1 MLIKLIKY
9 DIRADYKKY
18 AITAAALILISIVVR
33 FADVKFGSLDDS
45 SDWKVLFRVLVGAFI
60 TLCGSAVLLTFIF
73 SVVRYQ
79 KKMYSDEGY
88 LLNTIPADPVLHIL
102 SSLIT
107 EYIWTIAIAAVDV
120 VALIISAGGLDFWRG
135 FLTPIRYI
143 IEIDPAFAIYLLTFL
158 LIFPGTLIL
167 TLIFVVNFGYLF
179 RSHRVLAGIGG
190 YVGLMIISNIL
201 SSVVFMISGKSNFNA
216 ATMKILILSD
226 NPDYMTSDES
236 YQIVMR
242 ELAKLASG
250 TYISTLIVNV
260 IFFAAIFIVSSY
272 ILKKRFNID

>member
-33 FADVKFGSLDDS
+33 FADIKFGSLDDS

-73 SVVRYQ
+73 SAVRYQ

-88 LLNTIPADPVLHIL
+88 LLNTIPANPMLHIL

-135 FLTPIRYI
+135 FLTPIRYV
-143 IEIDPAFAIYLLTFL
+143 IEIDPAFAIYLLTFM
-158 LIFPGTLIL
+158 LIFPGTLML
-167 TLIFVVNFGYLF
+167 TLIFVINFGYLF

-201 SSVVFMISGKSNFNA
+201 SSVVYMISGKSNFNA
-216 ATMKILILSD
+216 ATMKILSD
-226 NPDYMTSDES
+226 NPDYITSDES

-242 ELAKLASG
+242 ELAKLTSG
-250 TYISTLIVNV
+250 TYISTLIINV

>member
-18 AITAAALILISIVVR
+18 AITAAALILISFVVR

-45 SDWKVLFRVLVGAFI
+45 SDWKVLFMVLVWSFI
-60 TLCGSAVLLTFIF
+60 ALCGSAFLLTFIF

-88 LLNTIPADPVLHIL
+88 LLNTIPANPVLHIL

-120 VALIISAGGLDFWRG
+120 VALIISAGGLSFWRG
-135 FLTPIRYI
+135 FLTPIRYV

-158 LIFPGTLIL
+158 LIFPGTLML
-167 TLIFVVNFGYLF
+167 TLIFVINFGYLF

-190 YVGLMIISNIL
+190 YVGLMIISNII
-201 SSVVFMISGKSNFNA
+201 SSVVYMISGKSNFNA
-216 ATMKILILSD
+216 ATMKILSD
-226 NPDYMTSDES
+226 NPDYITSDES

-250 TYISTLIVNV
+250 TYISTLIINV

>member
-60 TLCGSAVLLTFIF
+60 TLCGSAVLLTLIF

-88 LLNTIPADPVLHIL
+88 LLNTIPANPTLHIL

-120 VALIISAGGLDFWRG
+120 VVLIISAGGLDFWRG
-135 FLTPIRYI
+135 FLTPIRCV

-158 LIFPGTLIL
+158 LIFPGTMML
-167 TLIFVVNFGYLF
+167 TLIFVINFGYLF

-190 YVGLMIISNIL
+190 YVVLMIISNIL
-201 SSVVFMISGKSNFNA
+201 SSVVYMISGKSNFNA
-216 ATMKILILSD
+216 ATMKILSD
-226 NPDYMTSDES
+226 NPNYITSDES

>member
-18 AITAAALILISIVVR
+18 AITAAALILISFVVR

-45 SDWKVLFRVLVGAFI
+45 NDWKVLFRVLVGAFI

-88 LLNTIPADPVLHIL
+88 LLNTLPANPVLHIL

-135 FLTPIRYI
+135 FLTPIRYV
-143 IEIDPAFAIYLLTFL
+143 IEIDPAFAIYLLTFM
-158 LIFPGTLIL
+158 LIFPGTLML
-167 TLIFVVNFGYLF
+167 TLIFVINFGYLF

-201 SSVVFMISGKSNFNA
+201 SSVVYMISGKSNFNA
-216 ATMKILILSD
+216 ATMKILSD
-226 NPDYMTSDES
+226 NPDYITSDES

-242 ELAKLASG
+242 ELAKLTSG

>member
-18 AITAAALILISIVVR
+18 AITAAALILISFVVR
-33 FADVKFGSLDDS
+33 LADVKFGSLDDGN
-45 SDWKVLFRVLVGAFI
+45 DWKVLFMVLVWSFI
-60 TLCGSAVLLTFIF
+60 ALCGAAVLLTFIF
-73 SVVRYQ
+73 SAVRYQ

-88 LLNTIPADPVLHIL
+88 LLNTIPANPVLHIL

-107 EYIWTIAIAAVDV
+107 EYIWAIAIAAVDV
-120 VALIISAGGLDFWRG
+120 VVLIISAGGLSFWRG
-135 FLTPIRYI
+135 FLTPIRYV

-158 LIFPGTLIL
+158 LFFPGTLML
-167 TLIFVVNFGYLF
+167 TLIFVINFGYLF

-190 YVGLMIISNIL
+190 YVVLMIISNIL
-201 SSVVFMISGKSNFNA
+201 SSVVFTIAGKSNFNA
-216 ATMKILILSD
+216 ATMKILSD
-226 NPDYMTSDES
+226 NPDYITSDES

-250 TYISTLIVNV
+250 TYISTLIINV

>member
-45 SDWKVLFRVLVGAFI
+45 NDWKVLFRVLVGAFI

-88 LLNTIPADPVLHIL
+88 LLNTLPANPVLHIL

-135 FLTPIRYI
+135 FLTPIRYV
-143 IEIDPAFAIYLLTFL
+143 IEIDPAFAIYLLTFM
-158 LIFPGTLIL
+158 LIFPGTLML
-167 TLIFVVNFGYLF
+167 TLIFVINFGYLF

-201 SSVVFMISGKSNFNA
+201 SSVVYMISGKSNFNA
-216 ATMKILILSD
+216 ATMKILSD
-226 NPDYMTSDES
+226 NPDYITSDES

-242 ELAKLASG
+242 ELAKLTSG

>member
-135 FLTPIRYI
+135 FLTPIRYV
-143 IEIDPAFAIYLLTFL
+143 IEIDPAFAIYLLTFM
-158 LIFPGTLIL
+158 LILPGTLML
-167 TLIFVVNFGYLF
+167 TLIFVINFGYLF

-201 SSVVFMISGKSNFNA
+201 SSVVYMISGKSNFNA
-216 ATMKILILSD
+216 ATMKILSD
-226 NPDYMTSDES
+226 NPDYITSDES

-250 TYISTLIVNV
+250 TYISTLIINV

>member
-33 FADVKFGSLDDS
+33 FADVKFGSLDDN

-60 TLCGSAVLLTFIF
+60 TLCGLAVLLTLIF

-88 LLNTIPADPVLHIL
+88 LLNTIPANPMLHIL

-107 EYIWTIAIAAVDV
+107 EYIWLIAIAAVDV

-135 FLTPIRYI
+135 FLMPIRYV

-158 LIFPGTLIL
+158 LIFPGTMML
-167 TLIFVVNFGYLF
+167 TLIFVINFGYLF

-201 SSVVFMISGKSNFNA
+201 SSVVYMISGKSNFNA
-216 ATMKILILSD
+216 ATMKILSD
-226 NPDYMTSDES
+226 NPNYITSDES

>member
-88 LLNTIPADPVLHIL
+88 LLNTIPANPVLHIL

-107 EYIWTIAIAAVDV
+107 EYIWMIAIAAVDV

-143 IEIDPAFAIYLLTFL
+143 IEIDPAFAIYLLTFM
-158 LIFPGTLIL
+158 LIFPGTLML

-201 SSVVFMISGKSNFNA
+201 SSVVYMISGKSNFNA
-216 ATMKILILSD
+216 ATMKILSD
-226 NPDYMTSDES
+226 NPDYITSDES

-242 ELAKLASG
+242 ELAKLTSG
-250 TYISTLIVNV
+250 TYISSLIINV

>member
-18 AITAAALILISIVVR
+18 AITAAALILISFVVR
-33 FADVKFGSLDDS
+33 LADVKFGSLDDGN
-45 SDWKVLFRVLVGAFI
+45 DWKVLFMVLVWSFI
-60 TLCGSAVLLTFIF
+60 ALCGAAVLLTFIF

-88 LLNTIPADPVLHIL
+88 LLNTIPANPVLHIL

-120 VALIISAGGLDFWRG
+120 VVLIISAGGLSFWRG
-135 FLTPIRYI
+135 FLTPIRYV

-158 LIFPGTLIL
+158 LISPGTLML
-167 TLIFVVNFGYLF
+167 TLIFVINFGYLF

-216 ATMKILILSD
+216 ATMKILSD
-226 NPDYMTSDES
+226 NPDYITSDES

-250 TYISTLIVNV
+250 TYISTLIINV

>member
-45 SDWKVLFRVLVGAFI
+45 NDWKVLFRVLVGAFI

-88 LLNTIPADPVLHIL
+88 LLNMIPADPVLHIL

-135 FLTPIRYI
+135 FLTPIRYV
-143 IEIDPAFAIYLLTFL
+143 IEIDPDFAIYLLTFM
-158 LIFPGTLIL
+158 LIFPGTLMM
-167 TLIFVVNFGYLF
+167 TLIFVINFGYLF

-201 SSVVFMISGKSNFNA
+201 SSVVYMISGKSNFNA
-216 ATMKILILSD
+216 ATMKILSD
-226 NPDYMTSDES
+226 NPDYITSDES

-242 ELAKLASG
+242 ELAKLTSG
-250 TYISTLIVNV
+250 TYISTSIVNV

>member
-18 AITAAALILISIVVR
+18 AITAAALILISFVVR
-33 FADVKFGSLDDS
+33 FADVKFGSLDDGN
-45 SDWKVLFRVLVGAFI
+45 DWKVLFMVLVWSFI
-60 TLCGSAVLLTFIF
+60 ALCGAAMLLTIIF

-88 LLNTIPADPVLHIL
+88 LLNTIPANPMLHIL

-120 VALIISAGGLDFWRG
+120 VVLIISAGGLSFWRG
-135 FLTPIRYI
+135 FLTPIRYV

-158 LIFPGTLIL
+158 LIFPGTLML
-167 TLIFVVNFGYLF
+167 TLIFVINFGYLF

-201 SSVVFMISGKSNFNA
+201 SSVVFTIAGKSNFNA
-216 ATMKILILSD
+216 ATMKILSD
-226 NPDYMTSDES
+226 NPDYITSDES

-250 TYISTLIVNV
+250 TYISTLIINV

>member
-18 AITAAALILISIVVR
+18 AITAAALILISFVVR
-33 FADVKFGSLDDS
+33 FADVKFGSLDDGN
-45 SDWKVLFRVLVGAFI
+45 DWKVLFMVLVWSFI
-60 TLCGSAVLLTFIF
+60 ALCGAAVLLTFIF
-73 SVVRYQ
+73 SAVRYQ

-88 LLNTIPADPVLHIL
+88 LLNTIPANPVLHIL

-107 EYIWTIAIAAVDV
+107 EYIWAIAIAAVDV
-120 VALIISAGGLDFWRG
+120 VALIISAGGLSFWRG
-135 FLTPIRYI
+135 FLTPIRYV

-158 LIFPGTLIL
+158 LIFPGTLML
-167 TLIFVVNFGYLF
+167 TLIFVINFGYLF

-201 SSVVFMISGKSNFNA
+201 SSVVYMISGKSNFNA
-216 ATMKILILSD
+216 ATMKILSD
-226 NPDYMTSDES
+226 NPDYITSDES

-250 TYISTLIVNV
+250 TYISTLIINV
-260 IFFAAIFIVSSY
+260 IFFAAIFIASSY

>member
-18 AITAAALILISIVVR
+18 AITAAALIIISIVVR

-60 TLCGSAVLLTFIF
+60 TLCGSAVLLTLIF

-88 LLNTIPADPVLHIL
+88 LLNTIPANPMLHIL

-107 EYIWTIAIAAVDV
+107 EYIWVIVIAAVDV

-135 FLTPIRYI
+135 FLMPIRCV

-158 LIFPGTLIL
+158 LIFPGTMML
-167 TLIFVVNFGYLF
+167 TLIFVINFGYLF

-201 SSVVFMISGKSNFNA
+201 SSVVYMISGKSNFNA
-216 ATMKILILSD
+216 ATMKILSD
-226 NPDYMTSDES
+226 NPDYITSDES

-242 ELAKLASG
+242 ELAKLTSG

>member
-18 AITAAALILISIVVR
+18 AITAAALILISIMVR
-33 FADVKFGSLDDS
+33 FADVKFGSLDDGN
-45 SDWKVLFRVLVGAFI
+45 DWKVLFMVLVWSFI
-60 TLCGSAVLLTFIF
+60 ALCGAAVLLTFIF

-88 LLNTIPADPVLHIL
+88 LLNTIPANPVLHIL

-120 VALIISAGGLDFWRG
+120 VVLIISAGGLDFWRG
-135 FLTPIRYI
+135 FLMPIRYV
-143 IEIDPAFAIYLLTFL
+143 IEIDPSFAVYLLTYL
-158 LIFPGTLIL
+158 LFFPGTLML
-167 TLIFVVNFGYLF
+167 TLIFVINFGYLF

-216 ATMKILILSD
+216 ATMKILSD
-226 NPDYMTSDES
+226 NPDYITSDES

-250 TYISTLIVNV
+250 TYISTLIINV

>member
-18 AITAAALILISIVVR
+18 AITAAALILISFVVR
-33 FADVKFGSLDDS
+33 FADVKFGSLDDGN
-45 SDWKVLFRVLVGAFI
+45 DWKVLFMVLVWSFI
-60 TLCGSAVLLTFIF
+60 ALCGAAVLLTFIF
-73 SVVRYQ
+73 SAVRYQ

-88 LLNTIPADPVLHIL
+88 LLNTIPANPVLHIL

-120 VALIISAGGLDFWRG
+120 IVLIISAGGLSFWRG
-135 FLTPIRYI
+135 FLTPIRYV

-158 LIFPGTLIL
+158 LFFPGTLML
-167 TLIFVVNFGYLF
+167 TLIFVINFGYLF

-216 ATMKILILSD
+216 ATMKILSD
-226 NPDYMTSDES
+226 NPDYITSDES

-250 TYISTLIVNV
+250 TYISILIVNV

>member
-33 FADVKFGSLDDS
+33 FSDVKFGSLDDS
-45 SDWKVLFRVLVGAFI
+45 SDWKVLFMVLVWSFI
-60 TLCGSAVLLTFIF
+60 ALCGSAFLLTFIF

-88 LLNTIPADPVLHIL
+88 LLNTIPANPVLHIL

-107 EYIWTIAIAAVDV
+107 EYIWTIAIAAIDV
-120 VALIISAGGLDFWRG
+120 VALIISAGGLSFWRG
-135 FLTPIRYI
+135 FLTPIRYV

-158 LIFPGTLIL
+158 LIFPGTLML
-167 TLIFVVNFGYLF
+167 TLIFVINFGYLF

-190 YVGLMIISNIL
+190 YVGLMIISNII
-201 SSVVFMISGKSNFNA
+201 SSVVYMILGKSNFNA
-216 ATMKILILSD
+216 ATMKILSD
-226 NPDYMTSDES
+226 NPDYITSDES

-250 TYISTLIVNV
+250 TYISTLIINV

>member
-33 FADVKFGSLDDS
+33 FADVKFGSLDDGN
-45 SDWKVLFRVLVGAFI
+45 DWKVLFMVLVWSFI
-60 TLCGSAVLLTFIF
+60 ALCGAAMLLTIIF
-73 SVVRYQ
+73 SAVRYQ

-88 LLNTIPADPVLHIL
+88 LLNTIPANPVLHIL

-107 EYIWTIAIAAVDV
+107 EYIWLIAIAAVDV

-135 FLTPIRYI
+135 FLMPIRCV

-158 LIFPGTLIL
+158 LIFPGTMML
-167 TLIFVVNFGYLF
+167 TLIFVINFGYLF

-201 SSVVFMISGKSNFNA
+201 SSVVYMISGKSNFNA
-216 ATMKILILSD
+216 ATMKILSD
-226 NPDYMTSDES
+226 NPNYITSDES

>member
-33 FADVKFGSLDDS
+33 FSDVKFGSLDDS

-88 LLNTIPADPVLHIL
+88 LLNTIPANPILHIL

-107 EYIWTIAIAAVDV
+107 EYIWLIAIAAVDV

-135 FLTPIRYI
+135 FLTPIRYV
-143 IEIDPAFAIYLLTFL
+143 IEIDPAFAIYLLTFM
-158 LIFPGTLIL
+158 LIFPGTLMM
-167 TLIFVVNFGYLF
+167 TLIFVINFGYLF

-201 SSVVFMISGKSNFNA
+201 SSVVYMISGKSNFNA
-216 ATMKILILSD
+216 ATMKILSD
-226 NPDYMTSDES
+226 NPDYITSDES

-250 TYISTLIVNV
+250 TYISTLIINV

>member
-45 SDWKVLFRVLVGAFI
+45 SDWKVLFMVLVWSFI
-60 TLCGSAVLLTFIF
+60 ALCGSAFLLTFIF

-88 LLNTIPADPVLHIL
+88 LLNTIPANPVLHIL

-120 VALIISAGGLDFWRG
+120 VALIISAGGLSFWRG
-135 FLTPIRYI
+135 FLTPIRYV

-158 LIFPGTLIL
+158 LIFPGTLML
-167 TLIFVVNFGYLF
+167 TLIFVINFGYLF

-190 YVGLMIISNIL
+190 YVGLMIISNII
-201 SSVVFMISGKSNFNA
+201 SSVVYMISGKSNFNA
-216 ATMKILILSD
+216 ATMKILSD
-226 NPDYMTSDES
+226 NPDYIISDES

-250 TYISTLIVNV
+250 TYISTLIINV

>member
-18 AITAAALILISIVVR
+18 AITAAALILISFVVR

-45 SDWKVLFRVLVGAFI
+45 SDWKVLFRVLVWAFI

-88 LLNTIPADPVLHIL
+88 LLNTIPANPVLHIL

-107 EYIWTIAIAAVDV
+107 EYIWAIAIAAVDV

-135 FLTPIRYI
+135 FLMPIRYV
-143 IEIDPAFAIYLLTFL
+143 IEIDPAFAIYLLTYL
-158 LIFPGTLIL
+158 LFFPGTLML
-167 TLIFVVNFGYLF
+167 TLIFVINFGYLF

-216 ATMKILILSD
+216 ATMKILSD
-226 NPDYMTSDES
+226 NPNYMTSDES

-250 TYISTLIVNV
+250 TYISTLIINV

>member
-33 FADVKFGSLDDS
+33 FADVKFGSLDDN

-60 TLCGSAVLLTFIF
+60 TLCGSAVLLTLIF

-88 LLNTIPADPVLHIL
+88 LLNTIPANPMLHIL

-107 EYIWTIAIAAVDV
+107 EYIWLIAIAAVDV

-135 FLTPIRYI
+135 FLMPIRYV

-158 LIFPGTLIL
+158 LIFPGTMML
-167 TLIFVVNFGYLF
+167 TLIFVINFGYLF

-201 SSVVFMISGKSNFNA
+201 SSVVYMISGKSNFNA
-216 ATMKILILSD
+216 ATMKILSD
-226 NPDYMTSDES
+226 NPNYITSDES

>member
-18 AITAAALILISIVVR
+18 AITAAALILISFVVR

-60 TLCGSAVLLTFIF
+60 TLCGSAVLLTLIF

-88 LLNTIPADPVLHIL
+88 LLNTIPANPMLHIL

-107 EYIWTIAIAAVDV
+107 EYIWSIAIAAVDV

-135 FLTPIRYI
+135 FLMPIRCV

-158 LIFPGTLIL
+158 LISPGAMTL

-201 SSVVFMISGKSNFNA
+201 SSVVYMISGKSNFNA
-216 ATMKILILSD
+216 ATMKILSD
-226 NPDYMTSDES
+226 NPDYITSDES

-242 ELAKLASG
+242 ELAKLTSG

>member
-18 AITAAALILISIVVR
+18 AITAAALILISFVVR
-33 FADVKFGSLDDS
+33 FADVKFGSLDDGN
-45 SDWKVLFRVLVGAFI
+45 DWKVLFMVLVWSFI
-60 TLCGSAVLLTFIF
+60 ALCGAAVLLTFIF

-88 LLNTIPADPVLHIL
+88 LLNTIPANPVLHIL

-120 VALIISAGGLDFWRG
+120 VVLIISAGGLSFWRG
-135 FLTPIRYI
+135 FLTPIRYV

-158 LIFPGTLIL
+158 LIFPGTLML
-167 TLIFVVNFGYLF
+167 TLIFVINFGYLF

-216 ATMKILILSD
+216 ATMKILSD
-226 NPDYMTSDES
+226 NPDYITSDES
-236 YQIVMR
+236 FQIVMR

-250 TYISTLIVNV
+250 TYISTLIINV

>member
-18 AITAAALILISIVVR
+18 AITAAALILISFVVR

-45 SDWKVLFRVLVGAFI
+45 SDWKVLFMVLVWSFI
-60 TLCGSAVLLTFIF
+60 ALCGSAFLLTFIF

-88 LLNTIPADPVLHIL
+88 LLNTIPANPMLHIL

-120 VALIISAGGLDFWRG
+120 VALIISAGGLSFWRG
-135 FLTPIRYI
+135 FLTPIRYV

-158 LIFPGTLIL
+158 LIFPGTLML
-167 TLIFVVNFGYLF
+167 TLIFVINFGYLF

-190 YVGLMIISNIL
+190 YVGLMIISNII
-201 SSVVFMISGKSNFNA
+201 SSVVYMISGKSNFNA
-216 ATMKILILSD
+216 ATMKILSD
-226 NPDYMTSDES
+226 NPDYITSDES

-250 TYISTLIVNV
+250 TYISTLIINV

>member
-18 AITAAALILISIVVR
+18 AITAAALILISFVVR

-45 SDWKVLFRVLVGAFI
+45 SDWKVLFMVLVWSFI
-60 TLCGSAVLLTFIF
+60 ALCGAAVLLTFIF

-88 LLNTIPADPVLHIL
+88 LLNTIPANPVLHIL

-135 FLTPIRYI
+135 FLTPIRYV
-143 IEIDPAFAIYLLTFL
+143 IEIDPAFAIYLLTFM
-158 LIFPGTLIL
+158 LILPGTLML
-167 TLIFVVNFGYLF
+167 TLIFVINFGYLF

-216 ATMKILILSD
+216 ATMKILSD
-226 NPDYMTSDES
+226 NPDYITSDES

-242 ELAKLASG
+242 ELAKLTSG

>member
-60 TLCGSAVLLTFIF
+60 TLCGSAVLLTLIF

-88 LLNTIPADPVLHIL
+88 LLNTIPANPTLHIL

-120 VALIISAGGLDFWRG
+120 VVLIISAGGLDFWRG
-135 FLTPIRYI
+135 FLTPIRYV

-158 LIFPGTLIL
+158 LIFPGTMML
-167 TLIFVVNFGYLF
+167 TLIFVINFGYLF

-201 SSVVFMISGKSNFNA
+201 SSVVYMISGKSNFNA
-216 ATMKILILSD
+216 ATMKILSD
-226 NPDYMTSDES
+226 NPNYITSDES

-250 TYISTLIVNV
+250 TYISTLIINV

>member
-18 AITAAALILISIVVR
+18 AITAAALILISFVVR
-33 FADVKFGSLDDS
+33 FADVKFGSLDDGN
-45 SDWKVLFRVLVGAFI
+45 DWKVLFMVLVWSFI
-60 TLCGSAVLLTFIF
+60 ALCGAAVLLTFIF

-88 LLNTIPADPVLHIL
+88 LLNTIPANPVLHIL

-120 VALIISAGGLDFWRG
+120 VALIISAGGLSFWRG
-135 FLTPIRYI
+135 FLTPIRYV

-158 LIFPGTLIL
+158 LIFPGTLML
-167 TLIFVVNFGYLF
+167 TLIFVINFGYLF

-216 ATMKILILSD
+216 ATMKILSD
-226 NPDYMTSDES
+226 NPDYITSVES

>member
-45 SDWKVLFRVLVGAFI
+45 SDWKVLFRVFVGVFI
-60 TLCGSAVLLTFIF
+60 TLCGAAVLLTFIF

-88 LLNTIPADPVLHIL
+88 LLNTIPANPMLHIL

-107 EYIWTIAIAAVDV
+107 EYIWSIAIAAVDV

-135 FLTPIRYI
+135 FLMPIRCV

-158 LIFPGTLIL
+158 LIFPGVMTL

-201 SSVVFMISGKSNFNA
+201 SSVVYMISGKSNFNA
-216 ATMKILILSD
+216 ATMKILSD
-226 NPDYMTSDES
+226 NPDYITSDES

-242 ELAKLASG
+242 ELAKLTSG
-250 TYISTLIVNV
+250 TYISTLIINV

>member
-45 SDWKVLFRVLVGAFI
+45 SDWKVLFRVFVGVFI
-60 TLCGSAVLLTFIF
+60 TLCGAAVLLTFIF

-88 LLNTIPADPVLHIL
+88 LLNTIPANPMLHIL

-107 EYIWTIAIAAVDV
+107 EYIWSIAIAAVDV

-135 FLTPIRYI
+135 FLMPIRCV

-158 LIFPGTLIL
+158 LIFPGAMTL

-201 SSVVFMISGKSNFNA
+201 SSVVYMISGKSNFNA
-216 ATMKILILSD
+216 ATMKILSD
-226 NPDYMTSDES
+226 NPDYITSDES

-242 ELAKLASG
+242 ELAKLTSG
-250 TYISTLIVNV
+250 TYISTLIVSV

>member
-18 AITAAALILISIVVR
+18 AITAAALVLISIVVR
-33 FADVKFGSLDDS
+33 FADVKFGSLDDGN
-45 SDWKVLFRVLVGAFI
+45 DWKVLFMVLVWSFI
-60 TLCGSAVLLTFIF
+60 ALCGAAMLLTFIF

-88 LLNTIPADPVLHIL
+88 LLNTIPANPVLHIL

-120 VALIISAGGLDFWRG
+120 VVLIISAGGLSFWRG
-135 FLTPIRYI
+135 FLTPIRYV

-158 LIFPGTLIL
+158 LIFPGTLML
-167 TLIFVVNFGYLF
+167 TLIFVINFGYLF

-190 YVGLMIISNIL
+190 YVVLMIISNIL
-201 SSVVFMISGKSNFNA
+201 SSVVFTIAGKSNFNA
-216 ATMKILILSD
+216 ATMKILSD
-226 NPDYMTSDES
+226 NPDYITSDES

-250 TYISTLIVNV
+250 TYISTLIINM

>member
-33 FADVKFGSLDDS
+33 FADVKFGSLDDGN
-45 SDWKVLFRVLVGAFI
+45 DWKVLFMVLVWSFI
-60 TLCGSAVLLTFIF
+60 ALCGAAVLLTFIF

-88 LLNTIPADPVLHIL
+88 LLNTIPANPVLHIL

-107 EYIWTIAIAAVDV
+107 EYIWTIAIAVVDV
-120 VALIISAGGLDFWRG
+120 VALIISAGGLSFWRG
-135 FLTPIRYI
+135 FLTPIRYV

-158 LIFPGTLIL
+158 LIFPGTLML
-167 TLIFVVNFGYLF
+167 TLIFVINFGYLF

-216 ATMKILILSD
+216 ATMKILSD
-226 NPDYMTSDES
+226 NPDYITSVES

>member
-45 SDWKVLFRVLVGAFI
+45 NDWKVLFRVLVGAFI

-135 FLTPIRYI
+135 FLTPIRYV
-143 IEIDPAFAIYLLTFL
+143 IEIDPAFAIYLLTFM
-158 LIFPGTLIL
+158 LIFPGTLMM
-167 TLIFVVNFGYLF
+167 TLIFVINFGYLF

-201 SSVVFMISGKSNFNA
+201 SSVVYMISGKSNFNA
-216 ATMKILILSD
+216 ATMKILSD
-226 NPDYMTSDES
+226 NPDYITSDES

-242 ELAKLASG
+242 ELAKLTSG
-250 TYISTLIVNV
+250 TYISTLIINV